1 MEKIRYSIIIPVYN
15 KEDYIEECILS
26 VINQEFKNIEILL
39 INDGST
45 DNSLSICRRLESYDN
60 RIIVIDKQNSGVS
73 DTRNIGI
80 EKSRGEYI
88 LFLDADDIWSN
99 DLLKLVDKY
108 IEDYDILYFRSCRN
122 KRLLNSESNLCVNK
136 IESVDEVLKSVIY
149 NKHLIPNCNIN
160 FNRVT
165 DYVVSAKLLKES
177 NLKFNR
183 LLKVGEDKFFNFL
196 LFQNITN
203 IAFLNQYLYYIR
215 TNDKSVMGS
224 YNKSALEINENL
236 FNVFSIAVREI
247 EDKNIKKELEVL
259 LDSLGFQV
267 VWNCITSNYCHKD
280 NPNGYKIRKI
290 EYDECKKYIKYNSVI
305 SLNEYDKYLF
315 KVFSY
320 PFFFMNIIMKN
331 RLIRGCW
338 FYICKFMKW

>member
-108 IEDYDILYFRSCRN
+108 IEYYDILYFRSCRN

-224 YNKSALEINENL
+224 YNQRALEINETL
-236 FNVFSIAVREI
+236 FNIFSIAVREI
-247 EDKNIKKELEVL
+247 ENKNLKEELEVL
-259 LDSLGFQV
+259 LDCLGFQV
-267 VWNCITSNYCHKD
+267 VWNSITSNYCHKD
-280 NPNGYKIRKI
+280 NPNKYKIRKI
-290 EYDECKKYIKYNSVI
+290 AYNECKKYIKHNSVNY
-305 SLNEYDKYLF
+305 LNEYDKYLF
-315 KVFSY
+315 KVFNY
-320 PFFFMNIIMKN
+320 PFFFMNFIMKN
-331 RLIRGCW
+331 RLVRGIW
-338 FYICKFMKW
+338 FYCYKFMKW